1 VTSTLTIRAAE
12 EADLA
17 AVADHWCA
25 LQRAHAPFHP
35 CWELAPGA
43 RDRFLAALRAAL
55 AHEGAA
61 LRVVAEPTGR
71 IVGYCLGRTIELPP
85 HASEARLGVV
95 ESIHVERAAR
105 DAGVGS
111 ALLAAVVE
119 ELRRAGA
126 GRVEV
131 TVSADNDGAIRFL
144 ERARFGLH
152 TVTLTRDA

>member
-1 VTSTLTIRAAE
+1 MTSTLTIRAAA
-12 EADLA
+12 EADHA
-17 AVADHWCA
+17 GVADLWCA
-25 LQRAHAPFHP
+25 RQGAHAPFHP

-43 RDRFLAALRAAL
+43 RDRFLAALRASL
-55 AHEGAA
+55 ADERVA
-61 LRVVAEPTGR
+61 LRVVAEPAGR
-71 IVGYCLGRTIELPP
+71 IVGYCLGRTIDLPP
-85 HASEARLGVV
+85 HASEPRLGVV

-105 DAGVGS
+105 DSGVGS
-111 ALLAAVVE
+111 ALLSAVVE

-144 ERARFGLH
+144 ERARFCLH